1 MRSGMGSAGTDKGWE
16 AKERD
21 NMAEVWVLCAAYLID
36 RVVGDP
42 RSLPHPVVIIG
53 WWITRLERVIRAVVK
68 RESHLKLAG
77 ILFPLLIVSG
87 SYAAVWL
94 ILWVAAL
101 VHPLLAWVVGAWL
114 ISTTIA
120 TKGLADAG
128 LEIARHLLANDLAAA
143 RRSLSMVVGR
153 DTDQLDE
160 PEICRGAVET
170 VAENIVDAIVS
181 PLIYAALGGAPLAMA
196 YRAANTLDSMVGY
209 KNEKYKNLG
218 WASARFDDVMNYI
231 PARLTALLLVMASW
245 LQRLDWRQCWAM
257 IKRDAHLHPSPNSG
271 LPEAGV
277 AGALGVQ
284 LGGLNYYQGVPSNR
298 ARLGDPHRPL
308 AAADITA
315 TIRLMYLTSLLCLLL
330 CLGIAAALA
339 LV

>member
-1 MRSGMGSAGTDKGWE
+1 MT
-16 AKERD
+16 
-21 NMAEVWVLCAAYLID
+21 EVWILCAAYAID

-68 RESHLKLAG
+68 RESQLKLAG
-77 ILFPLLIVSG
+77 VLFPLLIVTG
-87 SYAAVWL
+87 SYAVVWL
-94 ILWVAAL
+94 LLWGAAL
-101 VHPLLAWVVGAWL
+101 IHPLLSWVLSAWL

-128 LEIARHLLANDLAAA
+128 LEIARHLLAGDMTAA

-153 DTDQLDE
+153 DTEQLDE
-160 PEICRGAVET
+160 PEVCRGAVET

-181 PLIYAALGGAPLAMA
+181 PLIYAAIGGAPLAMA

-231 PARLTALLLVMASW
+231 PARLTALLLVIASG
-245 LQRLDWRQCWAM
+245 LQRLDWRQCWK
-257 IKRDAHLHPSPNSG
+257 IIRRDAHLHPSPNSG

-298 ARLGDPHRPL
+298 ARMGDAHRPL
-308 AAADITA
+308 AAADIMA
-315 TIRLMYLTSLLCLLL
+315 TIRLMYLTSLLCLLVGL
-330 CLGIAAALA
+330 AIAAAIA
-339 LV
+339 FI

>member
-1 MRSGMGSAGTDKGWE
+1 M
-16 AKERD
+16 
-21 NMAEVWVLCAAYLID
+21 NEVLVLCAAYLID

-42 RSLPHPVVIIG
+42 RALPHPVVIIG
-53 WWITRLERVIRAVVK
+53 WWITRLERLVRALVK
-68 RESHLKLAG
+68 REEHLKIAG
-77 ILFPLLIVSG
+77 LLFPLLIVSG
-87 SYAAVWL
+87 SYMVVWL
-94 ILWVAAL
+94 ILWGAAWIN
-101 VHPLLAWVVGAWL
+101 PWLAFGVGAWL

-128 LEIARHLLANDLAAA
+128 MEIGRYLVAGDFVQA

-153 DTDQLDE
+153 DTDRLDE

-181 PLIYAALGGAPLAMA
+181 PLLFAAIGGAPLAMA

-209 KNEKYKNLG
+209 KNEKYINLG
-218 WASARFDDVMNYI
+218 WASARFDDVLNYI
-231 PARLTALLLVMASW
+231 PARLTAVMLIVASW
-245 LQRLDWRQCWAM
+245 TQRLDWQQCGS
-257 IKRDAHLHPSPNSG
+257 IIRRDAHLHPSPNSG

-298 ARLGDPHRPL
+298 AKLGNPQRPL
-308 AAADITA
+308 RADDIKSTV
-315 TIRLMYLTSLLCLLL
+315 RLMHLVSQLCLIV
-330 CLGIAAALA
+330 CLGIAAL
-339 LV
+339 LR